1 MPLLNWRA
9 EYSVNEELLDNH
21 HRQLFSILNTVYE
34 NVMNSLEVCSVLPL
48 IDELLEYTRSHFTV
62 EEQHMRDKGYQVIDI
77 HISKHREFTNTI
89 EAMKTHYNGNNLEAA
104 QELMVVL
111 GEWLLQHVLK
121 DDMKYSQKGLE
132 HY

>member
-62 EEQHMRDKGYQVIDI
+62 EEQHMKDKGYQVIDI

>member
-9 EYSVNEELLDNH
+9 EYSVNQEVLDSH
-21 HRQLFSILNTVYE
+21 HKQLFSLLNTVYE

-48 IDELLEYTRSHFTV
+48 IDELMEYTRSHFTM
-62 EEQHMRDKGYQVIDI
+62 EEQHMRDNGYQEIDA
-77 HISKHREFTNTI
+77 HISKHREFTHTI
-89 EAMKTHYNGNNLEAA
+89 EAIKSHYHGNNLEAA

-121 DDMKYSQKGLE
+121 EDMKYSKE
-132 HY
+132 T